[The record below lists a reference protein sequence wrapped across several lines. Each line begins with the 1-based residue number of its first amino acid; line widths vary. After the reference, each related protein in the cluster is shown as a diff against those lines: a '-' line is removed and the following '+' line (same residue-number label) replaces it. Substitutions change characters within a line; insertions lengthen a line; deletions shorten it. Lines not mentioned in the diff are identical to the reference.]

1 MMILT
6 LFVAACDTSPIG
18 GESGAD
24 TADTGAPDTA
34 DSGDTAEDS
43 GDSAGDSGDTA
54 DTAETDWCTASL
66 VQFEGVDGV
75 VEDVTAT
82 FLSGAYLTLDS
93 PGTLHVCPGTWYS
106 RVLIRAAVAVEG
118 HGATPAETVMSGGES
133 GTILDVLGPVGTL
146 EVRNVTLDRGVGLD
160 VDHNSGGGGI
170 YCEGEGTVL
179 AEGVVFSNNFANDG
193 PGLYVRYCETTV
205 NRSEFVDN
213 VAEDDGGAVTIW
225 YANASFDEVTFTGNT
240 ALDGGALC
248 VFYGSATVTN
258 SVIED
263 NESAHFAGGVWT
275 NESVL
280 TMSDTRIANNRN
292 TVDNGGGILLAG
304 EGTLERVSFED
315 NEAPRGGGLFV
326 YYESIVTCT
335 SCSFARNV
343 AEDVYVADYSAE
355 GGVSMTGSDDWSFSC
370 ASNVCTTTE

>member
-1 MMILT
+1 MTFL
-6 LFVAACDTSPIG
+6 LLACDTNPAD
-18 GESGAD
+18 SGAAE
-24 TADTGAPDTA
+24 TADTGSPDTA
-34 DSGDTAEDS
+34 DSADTGAES

-54 DTAETDWCTASL
+54 DTADTSETDWCTASV
-66 VQFEGVDGV
+66 VQFAGSDGV
-75 VEDVTAT
+75 VEDVTAS
-82 FLSGAYLTLDS
+82 FLSGAYLTLDA

-106 RVLIRAAVAVEG
+106 RVLVRAAIVVEG
-118 HGATPAETVMSGGES
+118 HGATPADTVMSGGES

-179 AEGVVFSNNFANDG
+179 AEDVVFSNNFANDG

-205 NRSEFVDN
+205 TRSEFVDN
-213 VAEDDGGAVTIW
+213 IAEDDGGAATIW
-225 YANASFDEVTFTGNT
+225 YANAAFDEVTFTRNT

-258 SVIED
+258 SVIEG
-263 NESAHFAGGVWT
+263 NQSEHFAGGVWT
-275 NESVL
+275 NESTL
-280 TMSDTRIANNRN
+280 FMSDTRIADNHN
-292 TVDNGGGILLAG
+292 TVDNGGGLLLAG
-304 EGTLERVSFED
+304 EGTLERVTFED

-335 SCSFARNV
+335 NCSFAGNV
-343 AEDVYVADYSAE
+343 AEDVYVADYSSA
-355 GGVSMTGSDDWSFSC
+355 GGVSLTGSDDWSFSC